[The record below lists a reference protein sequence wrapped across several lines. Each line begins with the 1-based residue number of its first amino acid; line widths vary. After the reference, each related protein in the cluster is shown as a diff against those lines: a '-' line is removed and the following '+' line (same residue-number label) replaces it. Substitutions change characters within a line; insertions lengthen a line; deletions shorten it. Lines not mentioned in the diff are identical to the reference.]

1 MAYLTE
7 ESLRAQFIGTWAARG
22 TDPQRVLDDFL
33 GPDLDPEAFWAT
45 AGTNLHA
52 GKIRLI
58 FVADEIPRELQR
70 IVEFLN
76 QQMDPAEVLGVEIKQ
91 YTAKGEGLRTLVPRV
106 VGHLAQPRRTGGR
119 QWDESSFFEDLARRS
134 RGDVAPA
141 RAILAWA
148 REKADWIWW
157 GKGDRSGSFIPMF
170 GPRGSA
176 QTLVAVWTYGS
187 VEVQFQWMTQPP
199 FSDVSERRALRELL
213 NEVPGVAIPESAL
226 DKRPAFP
233 LSTLADK
240 ASLARF
246 LGALDWAAA
255 KARAAGQTAP

>member
-1 MAYLTE
+1 MWRSSNTQPRVRASGPSFP
-7 ESLRAQFIGTWAARG
+7 ES
-22 TDPQRVLDDFL
+22 
-33 GPDLDPEAFWAT
+33 WAT
-45 AGTNLHA
+45 
-52 GKIRLI
+52 
-58 FVADEIPRELQR
+58 
-70 IVEFLN
+70 
-76 QQMDPAEVLGVEIKQ
+76 
-91 YTAKGEGLRTLVPRV
+91 
-106 VGHLAQPRRTGGR
+106 
-119 QWDESSFFEDLARRS
+119 WRS
-134 RGDVAPA
+134 RGA
-141 RAILAWA
+141 LADGSGMRVRSSRTLLA
-148 REKADWIWW
+148 AAEENREKADWIWW

-187 VEVQFQWMTQPP
+187 VEVQFQWMTRPP